1 MHKDALQLVFSN
13 KKYLALSVSIF
24 VVLLIVLSIVSE
36 FIFFS
41 PNFIFYVPIYYIT
54 NFSLIVIVSALSGLV
69 ISLSIYRIRM
79 LGKTTRRSGR
89 GFLGSIIGVS
99 AGACSCGSIGFA
111 VISTFGAVGGTATA
125 FLTNYELPLRL
136 VSIAILG
143 FTYYTTVKGIMSQ
156 CKINDFNSKE
166 IHKGKV

>member
-1 MHKDALQLVFSN
+1 MHKDALQLVFSS

-24 VVLLIVLSIVSE
+24 GILLILLSIVSE

-41 PNFIFYVPIYYIT
+41 PTFIFYVPIYDIT
-54 NFSLIVIVSALSGLV
+54 DFLLIVIISALSGLV
-69 ISLSIYRIRM
+69 ISLSTYRIRM
-79 LGKTTRRSGR
+79 LGKTARRSGV
-89 GFLGSIIGVS
+89 GFLGSIIGAS

-111 VISTFGAVGGTATA
+111 VISIFGTVGGTATA

-143 FTYYTTVKGIMSQ
+143 YSYYTTVKGIMSQ
-156 CKINDFNSKE
+156 CKINGPNSKG
-166 IHKGKV
+166 IHKI